1 MSSSNRERT
10 NQKFRAGRHITM
22 GVLLFALG
30 YILGKI
36 KRFGTIELSTLTA
49 YSLAGIMFIYGLFR
63 IWRGIKDWKGEETDD
78 FIT

>member
-22 GVLLFALG
+22 GIILFALG
-30 YILGKI
+30 YALAQYH
-36 KRFGTIELSTLTA
+36 RFGTIELSSLVS